1 MSHKTSRLGAFTV
14 LEMTIAT
21 LILLVAIS
29 MSARL
34 LQDTAAQIAWS
45 GRKAV
50 EVSPDLALEQLRTDL
65 RSSAGVLHS
74 GTDWIHGPMAIVG
87 SPSGLSIVYEV
98 EEGLLIRSTESK
110 DGVLSR
116 RIVLDRV
123 VDFAYRAYFGTV
135 ELEVAYLRMSP
146 LLRKDT
152 AVGTREAVTPEQRKI
167 SLWVSPR
174 RVPAEFF

>member
-1 MSHKTSRLGAFTV
+1 MKARTFRRGAFTV

-21 LILLVAIS
+21 LILLFAIAL
-29 MSARL
+29 SARL

-45 GRKAV
+45 GRKAI
-50 EVSPDLALEQLRTDL
+50 EASPDLALEQLRTDL
-65 RSSAGVLHS
+65 RNSAGVLHA
-74 GTDWIHGPMAIVG
+74 GIDWIQGPMVVVG
-87 SPSGLSIVYEV
+87 SPSDLTIVYQIEDD
-98 EEGLLIRSTESK
+98 LLIRSTESK

-123 VDFAYRAYFGTV
+123 VDFAYRAYSGMV
-135 ELEVAYLRMSP
+135 EIEVTFLRMSP

-152 AVGTREAVTPEQRKI
+152 AVGTREKVAPEQQRI
-167 SLWVSPR
+167 SLQVSPR